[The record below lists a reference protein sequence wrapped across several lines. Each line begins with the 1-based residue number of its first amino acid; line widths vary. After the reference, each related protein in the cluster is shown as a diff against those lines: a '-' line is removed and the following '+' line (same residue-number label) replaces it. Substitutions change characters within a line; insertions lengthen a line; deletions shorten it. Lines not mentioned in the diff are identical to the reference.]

1 MKFIPNK
8 FTAALSATFLTSL
21 IVVASGVLTP
31 RPLAADEGEWLP
43 EQLKLLDWADLKARG
58 LELSADEIWD
68 GEKGLLSAVVNLN
81 GCSASFVSD
90 EGLVVTNHHCG
101 FSAINRASTVERNYL
116 RDGFVSTSYDE
127 EIPSPG
133 MSVSFVTGYDDV
145 TSEMHAAADQAG
157 DDPAERYQ
165 AVQKRR
171 GELAAETTGEFTE
184 SIVVPYFEGR
194 IWRRIHRTVLRDVR
208 LVYAPPRA
216 VGEYGGETDNWM
228 WPRHTGDF
236 SFFRAYVSPDGKP
249 AAYAPEN
256 VAYQPPRHLLVSEQG
271 AKENS
276 LVMVLGYPGRTN
288 RYLSSIA
295 VAARQQIYYPARLEL
310 FDTVIA
316 YMEVQAGQSAEAA
329 LRMASRIK
337 SFANVEKNARGMIY
351 GLARNKVVDRKEREE
366 AEFQQ
371 WVDGDSKRHKRY
383 GDLLSELFALDQA
396 EADRMASDFVLDGL
410 ARFSGSFRQARNLA
424 QQNSE
429 GGDPALAK
437 PAAAEVD
444 SATDTTDSGADT
456 TDSDRAE
463 EEGRPLSL
471 LARHDPARDLLLN
484 MASELPEGQRLAAFD
499 AWQAKGSGDLVL
511 LARALAPDFQTQRT
525 FRTRQSGLRMSVGT
539 LWIEAQEK
547 WRGQQF
553 YPDAN
558 STLRVS
564 TATVKGYKPRDGVFH
579 TPHTTVAGM
588 LAKHTGAGDFDA
600 PQAIFDAVEQNGQ
613 AQSIPVCFLA
623 DGDTTGGNSGSPVV
637 NGQGHLVGLN
647 FDRVFE
653 NVAGDF
659 GWNAERSRNI
669 SVDIRYVLWLM
680 REVWPAPRLLDEMG
694 VATASVAAA
703 NAGHLRNYP
712 TVEFRLVLEES
723 DPGYHRAE
731 VKELDGEK
739 MHLGPTFSYEVTQA
753 SRSLDHSGGPA
764 VYIEL
769 LDKKG
774 IEAWTRKIKGKRMAV
789 FVAGEFYSAPT
800 VLMPLPGAAVITRG
814 RKSMTEKK
822 VAELVDRLN
831 KK

>member
-1 MKFIPNK
+1 MKLNPNK
-8 FTAALSATFLTSL
+8 FTAAISAALLTGL
-21 IVVASGVLTP
+21 IALAGGLLTP
-31 RPLAADEGEWLP
+31 AALVADEGEWLP

-58 LELSADEIWD
+58 LELSADQIWD
-68 GEKGLLSAVVNLN
+68 GEKGLLSAAVNLN

-90 EGLVVTNHHCG
+90 QGLVVTNHHCG

-116 RDGFVSTSYDE
+116 RDGFVSTSFE
-127 EIPSPG
+127 QEIPSPG

-157 DDPAERYQ
+157 DDPAKRYQ

-171 GELAAETTGEFTE
+171 GELAAETAGEFTE

-236 SFFRAYVSPDGKP
+236 SFFRAYVSPEGKP
-249 AAYAPEN
+249 AAYAEEN
-256 VAYQPPRHLLVSEQG
+256 VVYQPPRHLQVSEEG
-271 AKENS
+271 AAEDT

-295 VAARQQIYYPARLEL
+295 VAARQQVYYPARLEL

-316 YMEVQAGQSAEAA
+316 DMEEQAAKSEEAA

-337 SFANVEKNARGMIY
+337 SYANVEKNALGMIY

-366 AEFQQ
+366 ADFQK
-371 WVDGDSKRHKRY
+371 WVDADSKRKQRY
-383 GDLLSELFALDQA
+383 GNLLHDLFALDQA
-396 EADRMASDFVLDGL
+396 EADRTASDFVLDGL
-410 ARFSGSFRQARNLA
+410 ARYSRSFRQARSFAN
-424 QQNSE
+424 QNEKGSE
-429 GGDPALAK
+429 AK
-437 PAAAEVD
+437 SD
-444 SATDTTDSGADT
+444 FSAM
-456 TDSDRAE
+456 
-463 EEGRPLSL
+463 
-471 LARHDPARDLLLN
+471 HDPARDLLFK
-484 MASELPEGQRLAAFD
+484 MAAELPEGDRLAAFD
-499 AWQAKGSGDLVL
+499 EWQTQDSGDLVE
-511 LARALAPDFQTQRT
+511 LARALTLDYQAQRS
-525 FRTRQSGLRMSVGT
+525 FRTRQAGLRMNVGT

-547 WRGQQF
+547 WRGQRF

-579 TPHTTVAGM
+579 TPHTTVGGM
-588 LAKHTGAGDFDA
+588 LDKHTGGGDFDA
-600 PQAIFDAVEQNGQ
+600 PQAIFDAVAQNPQ

-637 NGQGHLVGLN
+637 DGKGRLVGLN

-680 REVWPAPRLLDEMG
+680 RDVWPAPRLLDEMG
-694 VATASVAAA
+694 VASGLAASTK
-703 NAGHLRNYP
+703 AGPNRGNP
-712 TVEFRLVLEES
+712 TIEFRQVLEES

-739 MHLGPTFSYEVTQA
+739 MHLGPTYSYEVTQA
-753 SRSLDHSGGPA
+753 APSMDSSGGQA
-764 VYIEL
+764 VYIEFF
-769 LDKKG
+769 DKKG
-774 IEAWTRKIKGKRMAV
+774 IEAWTRKLRGRRMAI
-789 FVAGEFYSAPT
+789 FVAGKFYSAPM
-800 VLMPLPGAAVITRG
+800 VKQPLPGSGVITRG
-814 RKSMTEKK
+814 GKPMTE
-822 VAELVDRLN
+822 VEVTQLVDRLN
-831 KK
+831 GQ